1 MSKPIRKETSKTIFS
16 YAMMAPYLFFFIF
29 LTVIPIIASVIL
41 SFTYFNMME
50 FPRFVG
56 LENYLNLFLE
66 DDVFLIAIRNTLMY
80 ALITGPLGYIM
91 SFIFAWLINELGKT
105 LRTILTVVFY
115 GPSIATNMFMIWL
128 FIFSGDAYGLL
139 NGWML
144 RMGLIK
150 EPIMWLQDARYTSI
164 AVVVVMIW
172 MSMGAGFLAFIAGL
186 QTTDKSLAE
195 AGAIDGIKNRWQEL
209 WHITIPQMG
218 PQLMFGAV
226 MAIAA
231 CFSTGYVS
239 MEITG
244 FPSVDYSTHTI
255 VTHIYDF
262 GFIRFEMGYAS
273 AIAVILFFVVLM
285 TKQIISKALQKY
297 M

>member
-1 MSKPIRKETSKTIFS
+1 MQKMGRQKSKTIFS
-16 YAMMAPYLFFFIF
+16 YAMMFPYLFFFLF
-29 LTVIPIIASVIL
+29 LTVIPIISSVIL
-41 SFTYFNMME
+41 SFTHFNMLQA
-50 FPRFVG
+50 PRFVG
-56 LENYLNLFLE
+56 LENYLNLFL
-66 DDVFLIAIRNTLMY
+66 DDDIFLIAIRNTVAL
-80 ALITGPLGYIM
+80 ALITGPFGYVM
-91 SFIFAWLINELGKT
+91 SFIFAWMINELGKT
-105 LRTILTVVFY
+105 LRTMLTIVFY

-128 FIFSGDAYGLL
+128 FIFSGDSYGLL

-144 RMGLIK
+144 RFGLIK
-150 EPIMWLQDARYTSI
+150 EPIVWLQDARYTTI
-164 AVVVVMIW
+164 AVVVVMVW

-195 AGAIDGIKNRWQEL
+195 AGAIDGIHNRWQEL
-209 WHITIPQMG
+209 WLITVPQMG

-231 CFSTGYVS
+231 SFSTGYIS

-255 VTHIYDF
+255 VTHVYDF
-262 GFIRFEMGYAS
+262 GYVRFEMGYAS
-273 AIAVILFFVVLM
+273 AIAVILFIIVVL
-285 TKQIISKALQKY
+285 TKQLISKVLSKY